1 MARKRFRINGRRVAR
16 TSVSIGF
23 ACYPFVA
30 EAPRLVPWEEVLN
43 LADAALYRAK
53 RSRNAWVGWS
63 GSRSAADLT
72 DLLDRVESDPEA
84 AQLEGYI
91 ESCTSEPVSDET
103 VELLLRQSGQHKG

>member
-1 MARKRFRINGRRVAR
+1 MARKRFRINGKQAAR

-30 EAPRLVPWEEVLN
+30 EAPQLISWEDVLN

-63 GSRSAADLT
+63 GSGAAADLT
-72 DLLDRVESDPEA
+72 DLLDRVESDPQA
-84 AQLEGYI
+84 AELHGYI

-103 VELLLRQSGQHKG
+103 VELLLRQSGHKG